1 MIRNYTTIEKS
12 KALVDAGLDPKT
24 ADMRYNTNSII
35 HDEVELIPY
44 MDQFGRHLDGHP
56 CWSCA
61 RLMALLPDA
70 ITIHEDGKRRMRY
83 TLEMAKFEP
92 WQYAVN
98 YVYGFYPDDQVL
110 HETSSIDS
118 PTDALAEMLV
128 WVMQN
133 GYEDK
138 AVQCEIAEKE

>member
-1 MIRNYTTIEKS
+1 MIRNYTTIEQS
-12 KALVDAGLDPKT
+12 KALVDAGLNPNT
-24 ADMRYNTNSII
+24 ADMCYSYVLDNNAE
-35 HDEVELIPY
+35 HPLIMRKPSSEY
-44 MDQFGRHLDGHP
+44 DVP

-61 RLMALLPDA
+61 RLIALLPDA
-70 ITIHEDGKRRMRY
+70 ITIHEEGKRRMRY
-83 TLEMAKFEP
+83 TLEIAKYEP

-98 YVYGFYPDDQVL
+98 YVYGFYPDEQVL
-110 HETSSIDS
+110 HETSSMDS

-138 AVQCEIAEKE
+138 EVQREIAEKE

>member
-1 MIRNYTTIEKS
+1 MIRNYTTIEQS
-12 KALVDAGLDPKT
+12 KALVDARLNPNT
-24 ADMRYNTNSII
+24 ADMCYSYVLDNNAE
-35 HDEVELIPY
+35 HPLIMRKPSSEY
-44 MDQFGRHLDGHP
+44 DVP

-61 RLMALLPDA
+61 RLMTLLPDA
-70 ITIHEDGKRRMRY
+70 ITIHEEGKRRMRY
-83 TLEMAKFEP
+83 TLEIAKYEP

-98 YVYGFYPDDQVL
+98 YVYGFYPDEQVL
-110 HETSSIDS
+110 HETSSMDS

-138 AVQCEIAEKE
+138 EVQREIAEKE